1 MKFRCLNIIYITS
14 TTCIDTSL
22 LHSLTA
28 NSAKP
33 IGIDLRHHVCDKYW
47 VLVRNVCQRVVR
59 RRVSYSYELVGRHL
73 LDLALFK

>member
-33 IGIDLRHHVCDKYW
+33 ISIDLRHYVCDKYW

-59 RRVSYSYELVGRHL
+59 REGEQLRVGREASL
-73 LDLALFK
+73 RPRAI